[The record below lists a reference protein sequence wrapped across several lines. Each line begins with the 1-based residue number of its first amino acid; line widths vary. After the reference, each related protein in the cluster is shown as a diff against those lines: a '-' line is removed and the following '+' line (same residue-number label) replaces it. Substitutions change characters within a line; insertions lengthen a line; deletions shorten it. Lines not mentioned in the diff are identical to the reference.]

1 VRSAAYIRVSK
12 TRDGGQSAEE
22 QRAAIEAR
30 AKADGATLV
39 AEVVEEDVSG
49 GKSARLRRLNELVEA
64 AERGELSTIYVL
76 DFSRLTRE
84 HPYRAMEPLARLL
97 DVGGRVVGIHDG
109 FDSASQMGAQ
119 TAGVL
124 AGQAYQYRET
134 VRQRWQAAKERAI
147 SDGRV
152 VGRAPVGYL
161 RGDDGRL
168 TPDPATAPAITAAFE
183 MRAAGAALREV
194 GDFLEAQGVRS
205 SVKSSAWAWQSLKD
219 LLSRRVYLGELRL
232 GQVVNVEAHEAL
244 VDLPTWQAAQAP
256 PSKPRRPKTGG
267 DLLTGLIRCASCGY
281 SMSATTR
288 SDGVRVYRCVGGR
301 RGGKCPAPA
310 TIRADEADFVATMV
324 AFILARQ
331 FKIVAPQP
339 EQSDLAGMRQALLDA
354 QRRLVQAQAED
365 VQEALGH
372 DAWVAM
378 LAERRRV
385 ADEAAA
391 TLGRAEAEAVVE
403 PPDERRANEVFKHGS
418 PDERRALLTQL
429 FDTFAITRD
438 KEVVAF
444 PRGTAPDDLPRQGVA
459 TDGLRPLGEADVRWD
474 WKRWVKDVDMP
485 YAPTPRRRQ
494 RSRSRPKPQRTK
506 EAK

>member
-1 VRSAAYIRVSK
+1 MRAGAYIRVSNAK
-12 TRDGGQSAEE
+12 DGGQSAEE

-30 AKADGATLV
+30 AKGDGATLV

-49 GKSARLRRLNELVEA
+49 GKSARLRKLETLVQA
-64 AERGELSTIYVL
+64 AEGGELSTIYVL

-97 DVGGRVVGIHDG
+97 DVGGRVVGILDG
-109 FDSASQMGAQ
+109 FDSSTPMGAQ
-119 TAGVL
+119 TAGLL
-124 AGQAYQYRET
+124 AGQAYTYRET
-134 VRQRWQAAKERAI
+134 VRQRWEAAKERAI
-147 SDGRV
+147 REGRI

-161 RGDDGRL
+161 RDAAGRL
-168 TPDPATAPAITAAFE
+168 TSDPKTAPAITAAFE
-183 MRAAGAALREV
+183 MRAGGATLREV
-194 GDFLEAQGVRS
+194 GDYLEAQGVRS
-205 SVKSSAWAWQSLKD
+205 SRDSKAWAWQSVKD
-219 LLSRRVYLGELRL
+219 VMARRVYLGELRL
-232 GQVVNVEAHEAL
+232 GDHVNTEAHAPL
-244 VDLPTWQAAQAP
+244 TDVPTWQAAQGP
-256 PSKPRRPKTGG
+256 PPRPRRPKTGG
-267 DLLTGLIRCASCGY
+267 DLLSGMIRCSSCGY
-281 SMSATTR
+281 SMSATAR
-288 SDGVRVYRCVGGR
+288 ADGVRVYRCVGGR

-310 TIRADEADFVATMV
+310 TIRADEVEFVATAV

-331 FKIVAPQP
+331 FKIVTPQAGEP
-339 EQSDLAGMRQALLDA
+339 DLAGMRQALSDA
-354 QRRLVQAQAED
+354 RRRLAQAQAED

-391 TLGRAEAEAVVE
+391 TLGRAEAEAVAE
-403 PPDERRANEVFKHGS
+403 PPDERRANEVFKRGS
-418 PDERRALLTQL
+418 LDERRALLAQL

-444 PRGTAPDDLPRQGVA
+444 PHGTAPGDLPRQGVA

-485 YAPTPRRRQ
+485 RAPTPRRRQ
-494 RSRSRPKPQRTK
+494 RSRSKAQRTGEEK
-506 EAK
+506 